1 MSQDMKKQRGVEI
14 TSVDIEINK
23 ENQTTNQ
30 GETGLVIKDGFQNKH
45 LRLWNS
51 ERYNIIEPYYQ

>member
-1 MSQDMKKQRGVEI
+1 MKKQRGVEI

-30 GETGLVIKDGFQNKH
+30 GETGLVIKDGFQNKD

-51 ERYNIIEPYYQ
+51 ERYNIIEPYY

>member
-1 MSQDMKKQRGVEI
+1 MFQDMKKQRGVEI

-23 ENQTTNQ
+23 ENQTKNQ
-30 GETGLVIKDGFQNKH
+30 GRTGLVIKDGFQNKD

-51 ERYNIIEPYYQ
+51 KPYNSKD

>member
-1 MSQDMKKQRGVEI
+1 MSQDMKKRRGVEI

-30 GETGLVIKDGFQNKH
+30 GETRLVIKDGFQNKD

-51 ERYNIIEPYYQ
+51 ERYNIIEPFY

>member
-30 GETGLVIKDGFQNKH
+30 EETRLVIKDGFQNKD

-51 ERYNIIEPYYQ
+51 ERYNIIEPFY

>member
-23 ENQTTNQ
+23 EDQTTNH
-30 GETGLVIKDGFQNKH
+30 GETGLVIKDGFQNKD

-51 ERYNIIEPYYQ
+51 ERYNVIEPYY

>member
-30 GETGLVIKDGFQNKH
+30 GETGLVLKDGFQNKD
-45 LRLWNS
+45 LRLWKS
-51 ERYNIIEPYYQ
+51 ERYNIIEPYY